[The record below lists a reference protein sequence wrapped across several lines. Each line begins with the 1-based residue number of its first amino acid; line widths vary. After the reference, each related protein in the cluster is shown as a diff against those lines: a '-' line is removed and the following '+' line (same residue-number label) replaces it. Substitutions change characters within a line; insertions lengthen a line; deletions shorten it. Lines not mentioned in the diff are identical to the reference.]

1 MLEPQPAHHCCH
13 CVVGV
18 GSSTSTAQH
27 AAAPGYW
34 GRGLGWGYAPPPLR
48 LRRRLRSRF
57 LRPRRMVEKQCTFW
71 LYTKCSI
78 YVHCT
83 LYLYIYIYIYMAA
96 IWYMYGSGWVKN
108 CRWSACRALW
118 RTLQGS
124 LFSVLLFF
132 FSKVEKIFKG
142 SLNWIP
148 SPSAKI
154 QIMGGKFCLG

>member
-34 GRGLGWGYAPPPLR
+34 GHGLGWGYAPPPLR
-48 LRRRLRSRF
+48 LRRRPRSRF

-83 LYLYIYIYIYMAA
+83 LYLYIYGCYMVH
-96 IWYMYGSGWVKN
+96 MYGSGWVKN
-108 CRWSACRALW
+108 RRIWSACRALW

-132 FSKVEKIFKG
+132 SKVEKILKG
-142 SLNWIP
+142 SWDSIP
-148 SPSAKI
+148 SPSPSVKI
-154 QIMGGKFCLG
+154 QIIGGRVYMKY